1 MGYKPVKK
9 KLTFEEVLQDE
20 FGGNLAGEPIVER
33 ALRGNSL
40 QMLQES
46 IGAVLGHLTKYVPK
60 DEISCAHL
68 VCVKFIKN
76 FIKYQQEH
84 KGVRVSEDR
93 EPSLARKDGKDL
105 QQIAAFVS
113 YMAEDQSFA
122 KKLTPIP
129 GFLPSKDVARMQ
141 MFWKQFA
148 LKAAA
153 EIRMLGRR
161 EVNHSVV
168 MIDHAVPIKHLL
180 LSPHPMSVI
189 FDMVKALIRRVDDA
203 VGPRRDK
210 CLRDLFVVG
219 VLLCQD
225 VFRPSTCIRLKYTDD
240 ESSNVVREIDAQGNE
255 QLRVVADKETFKNW
269 DEEILKDGFSRA
281 IIDLFGRLQ
290 ALVTEYLDD
299 ARRRMLGIPAT
310 TETTILVVNTAKNPV
325 FTTDLFSD
333 YMRRLTERL
342 LLVDLDRKYGDVT
355 SLNCTQIRKL
365 VATEM
370 WRAHPEDKELEAVS
384 RAIMN
389 KIPWVYRHIAAPELS
404 KEMEALLQSHC

>member
-1 MGYKPVKK
+1 MGCKPVKK
-9 KLTFEEVLQDE
+9 KLTFEEVLQAE

-46 IGAVLGHLTKYVPK
+46 IGAVLGHLTQYLPK

-68 VCVKFIKN
+68 VCVKFIKD
-76 FIKYQQEH
+76 FIKTQQEH

-105 QQIAAFVS
+105 EQIAAFVS

-129 GFLPSKDVARMQ
+129 GFLPPKQVARMQ

-189 FDMVKALIRRVDDA
+189 FDMVKALVRRVDEA
-203 VGPRRDK
+203 TGPRRDK

-255 QLRVVADKETFKNW
+255 QLRVVADKEPFKNW
-269 DEEILKDGFSRA
+269 DQEILKDGFSRA
-281 IIDLFGRLQ
+281 IVDLFGRLQ
-290 ALVTEYLDD
+290 ALVIEYLEG
-299 ARRRMLGIPAT
+299 ARHRMLRIETT
-310 TETTILVVNTAKNPV
+310 TETTILVVNTWKTPV

-333 YMRRLTERL
+333 YMHRLTEKL

-355 SLNCTQIRKL
+355 SLNCTQVRKL

-384 RAIMN
+384 RALMN
-389 KIPWVYRHIAAPELS
+389 QIPWVYRHIAAAEQS